1 MAGIIRIATG
11 LDRSHD
17 QSVEDLSMTFR
28 NDVIT
33 FVPRHTGGTAESA
46 ALNVFAAQERVGMLQ
61 EFLGATVSIA
71 S

>member
-1 MAGIIRIATG
+1 
-11 LDRSHD
+11 
-17 QSVEDLSMTFR
+17 VEDVSMTLR

-33 FVPRHTGGTAESA
+33 LVPRHTGGTAESA

-61 EFLGATVSIA
+61 EYLGATVSIA

>member
-1 MAGIIRIATG
+1 
-11 LDRSHD
+11 
-17 QSVEDLSMTFR
+17 VEDVSMTVR

-46 ALNVFAAQERVGMLQ
+46 ALNVFAAQERVGLLQ
-61 EFLGATVSIA
+61 EFLGGTVSIT